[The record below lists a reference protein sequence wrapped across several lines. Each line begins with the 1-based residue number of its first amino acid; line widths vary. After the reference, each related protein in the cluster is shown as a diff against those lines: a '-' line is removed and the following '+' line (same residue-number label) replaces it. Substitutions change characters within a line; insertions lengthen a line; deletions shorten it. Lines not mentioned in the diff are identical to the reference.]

1 MHAHLI
7 SNHCADRRLKWTA
20 PLRFVAR
27 ILGGGIVLLS
37 LNAVSA
43 PANTQP
49 TNAPAA
55 AEAPLPKSVFDFD
68 SKSGKDPFF
77 PKSTRRVPTQP
88 SAPRDTT
95 PEVPDGVFQL
105 QGVSIANGHK
115 LAIINKR
122 TLAEGEEMDVKMK
135 AGVMRLKCVEIRERS
150 VIISIRGTTQEIF
163 LRPGL

>member
-7 SNHCADRRLKWTA
+7 SNHDADRRLKGTA

-49 TNAPAA
+49 TNAPAV
-55 AEAPLPKSVFDFD
+55 AEAPLPKSVFVE
-68 SKSGKDPFF
+68 SGKDPFF
-77 PKSTRRVPTQP
+77 PKSTRRVPTKP
-88 SAPRDTT
+88 SAPTDTPSDV
-95 PEVPDGVFQL
+95 PEGVLQL
-105 QGVSIANGHK
+105 QGLSFANGHK
-115 LAIINKR
+115 LALINKR

-135 AGVMRLKCVEIRERS
+135 NGIMRMKCMEIRERS
-150 VIISIRGTTQEIF
+150 VVISIRGTTQEIF